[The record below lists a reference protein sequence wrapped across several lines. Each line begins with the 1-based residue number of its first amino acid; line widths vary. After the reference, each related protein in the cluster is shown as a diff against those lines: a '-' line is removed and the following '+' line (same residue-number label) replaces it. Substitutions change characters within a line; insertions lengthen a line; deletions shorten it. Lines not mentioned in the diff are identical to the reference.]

1 MTSKTIV
8 RASLVAA
15 GALTGAVLAGT
26 AAQAASGGHENRNPG
41 MQRMHQLMQEG
52 NPGMQRMHQLMQE
65 GNPGMQGGRMHELM
79 QDESG
84 GMRGMNMGPAT
95 R

>member
-1 MTSKTIV
+1 MTSKMIV
-8 RASLVAA
+8 RASLVAT
-15 GALTGAVLAGT
+15 GALTAAVLAGT
-26 AAQAASGGHENRNPG
+26 AAQAAAGGPEHRNPG

-52 NPGMQRMHQLMQE
+52 NPGMKRMHQLMQE
-65 GNPGMQGGRMHELM
+65 GA
-79 QDESG
+79 S

>member
-8 RASLVAA
+8 RASLVGA
-15 GALTGAVLAGT
+15 GALTAAVLAGT
-26 AAQAASGGHENRNPG
+26 AAQAAPGGHEHGNPG
-41 MQRMHQLMQEG
+41 MQRMHELMQEG

-65 GNPGMQGGRMHELM
+65 GNPGMQRMHQRM
-79 QDESG
+79 QDGTSG
-84 GMRGMNMGPAT
+84 MPGMMHMGPAT